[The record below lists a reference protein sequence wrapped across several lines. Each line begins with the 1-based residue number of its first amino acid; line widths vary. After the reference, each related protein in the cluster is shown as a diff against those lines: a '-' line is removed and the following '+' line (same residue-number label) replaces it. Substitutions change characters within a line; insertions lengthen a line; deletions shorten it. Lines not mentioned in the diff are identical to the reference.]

1 MAFSRKDK
9 VLLFLVWPVVTLV
22 SAFWMVYSLTSYRL
36 LCVPIFLTAAGLYLC
51 FRFHR
56 RWSLLIAAQ
65 VVFWISTF
73 LPVDISLN
81 NVPGPPRF
89 APLVM
94 GLPTKEGVEKARL
107 GEVVL
112 GGCIVT
118 GNEPRLVL
126 VW

>member
-1 MAFSRKDK
+1 MALSRKDK

-22 SAFWMVYSLTSYRL
+22 SAYWTLYSLSSYRL
-36 LCVPIFLTAAGLYLC
+36 LCVPIFLAAVGLYLC

-65 VVFWISTF
+65 MAFWGSTF

-89 APLVM
+89 VPLVM
-94 GLPTKEGVEKARL
+94 GLPTEQAIEKAER
-107 GEVVL
+107 GEIVL